1 MPCSNSA
8 VRCDRRFYVYI
19 LVSSSR
25 RAMYI
30 GITNDLFRRVGQ
42 HRSHEIEGFSDDY
55 NTVRLVY
62 YEEFHDVRNAIA
74 REKQL
79 KRWRREKKNWLV
91 ERMNP
96 QWRDLSAEWQ

>member
-8 VRCDRRFYVYI
+8 VRSDRRYYVYI

-30 GITNDLFRRVGQ
+30 GITNNLVRRVGQ

-62 YEEFHDVRNAIA
+62 YEEFQDVRNAIA

-79 KRWRREKKNWLV
+79 KRWRREKKDWLV
-91 ERMNP
+91 ERTNP
-96 QWRDLSAEWQ
+96 QWRDLSAGWE